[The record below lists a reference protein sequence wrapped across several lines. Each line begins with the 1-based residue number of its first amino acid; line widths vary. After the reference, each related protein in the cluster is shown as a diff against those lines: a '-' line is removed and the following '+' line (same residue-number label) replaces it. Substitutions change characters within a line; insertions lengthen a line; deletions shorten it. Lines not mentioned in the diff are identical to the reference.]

1 MNPGGKKGAKGGGK
15 DLHEPVQAC
24 PPLKACIIVQVDAV
38 NEEDGTREGVVG
50 VSTQLLSGPS
60 RAPVKKTT
68 GAGLAIYTELTPGSY
83 EVGIKVEGGMTKFY
97 DLVPPPAAQT
107 KSAGGGATQIYEF
120 ELRSNWIGAR
130 VWLGAGKPGKGTPFR
145 LRVKAMK
152 PGGELSAAWAVQH
165 EGKSEEKAY
174 IEKYVPKGRYELS
187 VVGVSEAKWGA
198 ARIVVGEAVELSAKV
213 SGVDA
218 GTAGTL
224 TVYDVR
230 DLTKAIDTV
239 NATVAAGDGGK
250 ELKGSWTPAKG
261 KLGDLQGSE
270 VVFEAKAGAAKGIS
284 GPVPVVVKE
293 KFEVV
298 DPAAKKLDGHLSLY
312 YSGGAKVEADAAGGE
327 VEVFAPWGQKLARI
341 EYGVKPCA
349 VTFEEEGA
357 AARGFLL
364 SA

>member
-152 PGGELSAAWAVQH
+152 PSGELSAAWAVQH